1 MSSVEEHLATRRAAG
16 LFDFSFMGLY
26 EFPDIAS
33 AQRVQTRP
41 LAALAPG
48 QLAYTLLLK
57 DDGAVLIDATVW
69 RLDAGRFWLFTGR
82 RSSFGGRDRSGEHA
96 ILALQGPA
104 SGRILSRL
112 VGADA
117 VAALRYFHFM
127 QNPMLVARLGFSGE
141 LGYELLV
148 PAAEAPALRQT
159 LLDAGRVDGL
169 RECGGAAADSLRIES
184 GYVLF
189 DREIDGRANPSE
201 LGLER
206 LAGKSFEVRKK
217 LVGLE
222 ILDGPAPARLPA
234 AEVTS
239 ECVSP
244 TLGRPI
250 ALGYAGAEISA
261 GNAVRLAD
269 GRLARV
275 ARLPFYDPERRRPRA
290 VPIRG

>member
-1 MSSVEEHLATRRAAG
+1 MAGGPNADEAKARLYAEKSLAHFDWLCAQGVQYKTSYIPDKIVEPVTDDCLIWSGSEEAWPFANVAKPCPRGHCPQFAGMGGGRYLMDVLAKRVHELNIDVRYNTR
-16 LFDFSFMGLY
+16 
-26 EFPDIAS
+26 
-33 AQRVQTRP
+33 
-41 LAALAPG
+41 ALA
-48 QLAYTLLLK
+48 
-57 DDGAVLIDATVW
+57 LI
-69 RLDAGRFWLFTGR
+69 
-82 RSSFGGRDRSGEHA
+82 
-96 ILALQGPA
+96 
-104 SGRILSRL
+104 
-112 VGADA
+112 AD
-117 VAALRYFHFM
+117 
-127 QNPMLVARLGFSGE
+127 
-141 LGYELLV
+141 
-148 PAAEAPALRQT
+148 
-159 LLDAGRVDGL
+159 DAGRVDGL
-169 RECGGAAADSLRIES
+169 RECGWAAADSLRIES

-275 ARLPFYDPERRRPRA
+275 ARLPFYDPEHRRPRA